1 MEMFKIWWNIFLKNR
16 DHFLPLYLALDEV
29 EEKKN
34 GIESPKQTRAF
45 LICFKM
51 QS

>member
-29 EEKKN
+29 EEKKMGLN
-34 GIESPKQTRAF
+34 PPNKQELF
-45 LICFKM
+45 
-51 QS
+51 